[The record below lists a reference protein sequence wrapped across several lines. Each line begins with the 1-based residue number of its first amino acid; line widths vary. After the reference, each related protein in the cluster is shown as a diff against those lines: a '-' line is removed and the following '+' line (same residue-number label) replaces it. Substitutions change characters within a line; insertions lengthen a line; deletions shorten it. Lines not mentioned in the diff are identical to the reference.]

1 MEEFELDNCIDI
13 QFKYEF
19 ESCLGDTEGSHY
31 IQDIK
36 ASIVRC
42 DEQIDEPLLIGQS
55 KIKILL
61 LEQAMNDDYS
71 IYDVFDT
78 YDYTMRIGRM
88 IYNFDHDCI
97 APDLYMKLFGKKDML
112 NSNICIF
119 ERLEILPEYRG
130 LGIGAKFIKDKYIN
144 FSSSCGLIVMQPFP
158 LQLEDQQPQLM
169 KEFDRRMNYALM
181 EQDERKATKSLKDF
195 YKRTGF
201 VSVSGYKDLMF
212 LRPGFRNRRLEA
224 IDMSE
229 EIIYDKDK
237 K

>member
-42 DEQIDEPLLIGQS
+42 DEQVDEPLLIGQS

-97 APDLYMKLFGKKDML
+97 TPDLYMKLFGKKDML

-144 FSSSCGLIVMQPFP
+144 FSSTFIIKWSYKWENKIHYKYSHYKPHMVPRFT
-158 LQLEDQQPQLM
+158 LQS
-169 KEFDRRMNYALM
+169 KIYSIYKNIYI
-181 EQDERKATKSLKDF
+181 KS
-195 YKRTGF
+195 
-201 VSVSGYKDLMF
+201 
-212 LRPGFRNRRLEA
+212 
-224 IDMSE
+224 
-229 EIIYDKDK
+229 IILHK
-237 K
+237 